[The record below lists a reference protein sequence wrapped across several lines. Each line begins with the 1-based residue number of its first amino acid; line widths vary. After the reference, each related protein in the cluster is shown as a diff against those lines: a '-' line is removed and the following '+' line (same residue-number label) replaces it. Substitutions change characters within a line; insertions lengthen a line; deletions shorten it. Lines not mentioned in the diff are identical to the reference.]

1 MFWKYPLS
9 KKVAL
14 EYELS
19 CIIRKESIFP
29 ENMILFFRRKMEDD
43 LSQKINENMIFS
55 VYSVYIN
62 PRKCGVSSEGK
73 TKDDKKVYFY

>member
-1 MFWKYPLS
+1 MK
-9 KKVAL
+9 
-14 EYELS
+14 
-19 CIIRKESIFP
+19 
-29 ENMILFFRRKMEDD
+29 DD

-62 PRKCGVSSEGK
+62 PRKYSVSSEGK